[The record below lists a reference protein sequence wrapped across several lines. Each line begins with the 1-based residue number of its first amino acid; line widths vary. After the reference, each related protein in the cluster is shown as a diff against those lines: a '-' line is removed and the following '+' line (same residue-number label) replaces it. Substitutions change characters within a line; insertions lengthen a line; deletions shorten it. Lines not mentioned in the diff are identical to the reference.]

1 MLSNKNKF
9 LLLVFAT
16 VLLLLSGCS
25 TKRNTF
31 TRRAYHNLT
40 SHYNVYWNGQYSLD
54 EGERQLKT
62 NVKDDY
68 SKVLRVYNYGT
79 KTEALALNAQMDRA
93 LQKTSICVQKHS
105 MKFNGKERVKW
116 IDDAYLVMAKAHFF
130 KQDYIPARRTFEF
143 VSTEFSYNDIA
154 LVANLWLVKTYIQT
168 EQYPKAIAMIELL
181 QSKLANMKKQPKEI
195 VRHFDLTVADYY
207 IATKDYAKAI
217 DYLKEGLLKNN
228 NREMRSRVLFILGQI
243 YMEMDDVERATAY
256 FKKVVKRNPKYEMLF
271 EAKMNMAMLGS
282 SGNAKE
288 LYKMLNKML
297 DDTKNEEY
305 VDRIYYAMAELAIR
319 EGDINKA
326 IGYYRESVATA
337 TTNQSQRATSALKV
351 ATIFFDRNDYELSQA
366 YYDTAVS
373 AMSRETFEGY
383 DSIYNISTT
392 LNELVLNLNVIRD
405 QDSLLMVANMDSVA
419 RNAFIDKIIAQVIE
433 QERIEKERQQYEE
446 QLALMGTTMGRSS
459 AAASEETGGSGG
471 WYFYNATTLRNGYT
485 EFSKKWGMRKLEDYW
500 RISDKRNVNS
510 GISELDF
517 GSGEEEEEGNDSL
530 TATLTNHDRAFYMQ
544 ELPLTEEQQEEAH
557 RQIAEALYN
566 VGFIYLD
573 RLSDYHRSI
582 DAYEQLNK
590 RYPGNEKELPSWY
603 ALYKMY
609 KDLGN
614 EEESERYK
622 NMILTNYPES
632 SYANFILDP
641 DFYKKLEE
649 ESRQASVLY
658 SKTYEAF
665 QQGQYYRVRMNVER
679 AMELYPADTAFTPRF
694 ALLDALSRG
703 RLESI
708 DTMAYALLE
717 VVRNYPRSAIRNYAM
732 DLLQYVN
739 EEYHVGIDL
748 GGMTNSQGEII
759 KEEPQSPYVYEPNTE
774 HLVIIVFSPRA
785 IRVEPLK
792 VRISDFNKRE
802 YRLKEFEV
810 KNLMLSNEMMIV
822 SLSVFNNEQ
831 EAKDYITS
839 MFLTDYI
846 FGGIDTEAYDVLP
859 ISSRN
864 YATFYQERKVDEYKA
879 FLEENSK

>member
-1 MLSNKNKF
+1 
-9 LLLVFAT
+9 
-16 VLLLLSGCS
+16 
-25 TKRNTF
+25 
-31 TRRAYHNLT
+31 
-40 SHYNVYWNGQYSLD
+40 
-54 EGERQLKT
+54 
-62 NVKDDY
+62 
-68 SKVLRVYNYGT
+68 
-79 KTEALALNAQMDRA
+79 
-93 LQKTSICVQKHS
+93 
-105 MKFNGKERVKW
+105 
-116 IDDAYLVMAKAHFF
+116 
-130 KQDYIPARRTFEF
+130 
-143 VSTEFSYNDIA
+143 
-154 LVANLWLVKTYIQT
+154 
-168 EQYPKAIAMIELL
+168 
-181 QSKLANMKKQPKEI
+181 
-195 VRHFDLTVADYY
+195 
-207 IATKDYAKAI
+207 
-217 DYLKEGLLKNN
+217 
-228 NREMRSRVLFILGQI
+228 
-243 YMEMDDVERATAY
+243 
-256 FKKVVKRNPKYEMLF
+256 
-271 EAKMNMAMLGS
+271 
-282 SGNAKE
+282 
-288 LYKMLNKML
+288 
-297 DDTKNEEY
+297 
-305 VDRIYYAMAELAIR
+305 
-319 EGDINKA
+319 
-326 IGYYRESVATA
+326 
-337 TTNQSQRATSALKV
+337 
-351 ATIFFDRNDYELSQA
+351 
-366 YYDTAVS
+366 
-373 AMSRETFEGY
+373 
-383 DSIYNISTT
+383 
-392 LNELVLNLNVIRD
+392 
-405 QDSLLMVANMDSVA
+405 
-419 RNAFIDKIIAQVIE
+419 
-433 QERIEKERQQYEE
+433 
-446 QLALMGTTMGRSS
+446 
-459 AAASEETGGSGG
+459 
-471 WYFYNATTLRNGYT
+471 
-485 EFSKKWGMRKLEDYW
+485 MRKLEDYW

-785 IRVEPLK
+785 TRVEPLK